1 MLYVLKYVTCLAISA
16 NETSNL
22 DKTKTKKEILK
33 KGMELGKWGIYLLT
47 SAIAQKVRIINS
59 CQSYFKIKKK

>member
-16 NETSNL
+16 TETSNL

-33 KGMELGKWGIYLLT
+33 KGTELGK
-47 SAIAQKVRIINS
+47 
-59 CQSYFKIKKK
+59 

>member
-1 MLYVLKYVTCLAISA
+1 MFYILKYVTCLAISA

-33 KGMELGKWGIYLLT
+33 KRNEIG
-47 SAIAQKVRIINS
+47 
-59 CQSYFKIKKK
+59 

>member
-33 KGMELGKWGIYLLT
+33 KGTELGK
-47 SAIAQKVRIINS
+47 
-59 CQSYFKIKKK
+59 